1 MLDGSNE
8 RDLTAPAA
16 IGATEM
22 PAAST
27 AIRHTAR
34 AEEAVAE
41 CDHAY
46 RVATADAEEL
56 EAQLVEVSAATTGT
70 PMGVLLAHDRLRGLR
85 LDITQAW
92 ARAAALSDELSGA
105 RVALVDRQD
114 GADPEQIGHTT
125 LGARLA
131 SDSERRAA

>member
-8 RDLTAPAA
+8 RDSATPAA
-16 IGATEM
+16 IAATDL
-22 PAAST
+22 PAGST

-41 CDHAY
+41 SDNAY
-46 RVATADAEEL
+46 QVALIQAEEL
-56 EAQLVEVSAATTGT
+56 EAELVAVTAIPVST

-92 ARAAALSDELSGA
+92 ARASALSDELSGA
-105 RVALVDRQD
+105 RVALVDRQE